1 VFKAWLFVVYY
12 FHVFTAAE
20 NVTFSYK
27 ASVVILPYELFDHR
41 DSL

>member
-1 VFKAWLFVVYY
+1 MFKARLFVLYY
-12 FHVFTAAE
+12 LHVFTAAG

-27 ASVVILPYELFDHR
+27 ASVILPYELFDQR

>member
-1 VFKAWLFVVYY
+1 MFKSWLFVLYY
-12 FHVFTAAE
+12 LHVFTAAG

-27 ASVVILPYELFDHR
+27 ASVILPYELFDHR